1 MEEVANSPNRAIRIY
16 IGLRKQTL
24 GEHKQNHVHTRTQE
38 KRAVTP
44 RETDPELP
52 VTVQE
57 SLVEAWVS
65 MGGTAAGWGALN
77 AAVCV
82 WDLLKEFAIIFITS
96 TIVWSQV
103 KQQGENTAPSINIKL
118 D

>member
-1 MEEVANSPNRAIRIY
+1 M
-16 IGLRKQTL
+16 
-24 GEHKQNHVHTRTQE
+24 
-38 KRAVTP
+38 TP
-44 RETDPELP
+44 RETDPEFP

-65 MGGTAAGWGALN
+65 MGGTTAGWGGGWALN

-82 WDLLKEFAIIFITS
+82 WDLLKEFTIIFITS

-103 KQQGENTAPSINIKL
+103 KQQGEKTAPSINIKL